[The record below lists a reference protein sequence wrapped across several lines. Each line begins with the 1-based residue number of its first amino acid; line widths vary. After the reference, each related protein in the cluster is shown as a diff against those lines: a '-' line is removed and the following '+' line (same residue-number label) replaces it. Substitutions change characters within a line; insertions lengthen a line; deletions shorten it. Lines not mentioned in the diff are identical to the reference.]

1 MTRPS
6 TGTLPPPAA
15 ASADAS
21 PPAAASA
28 AQAWGAG
35 SGTSAAARLKQAM
48 PTLDYLERAARRR
61 IPRFAFDFLEGG
73 TGADVGVRRN
83 RAALDGVELIPRYGV
98 PAVVNTEVELFGTRY
113 AAPMGISPVGVDGLV
128 WPGAT
133 RLLARAAAR
142 ARLPY
147 IVGTL
152 AGASIEDV
160 AEIAGDCTWFQL
172 YGLPRNEHRVTL
184 DLVRR
189 AEVAGARALVAT
201 LDAPVRSKR
210 PRDLANGLVVPFR
223 TTARTVRD
231 VALAWPWALALL
243 KAGTPAFAN
252 MAPYVEAP
260 ATMARTAGFVQS
272 EIKGTFSWEAVK
284 RLRDAWPRAL
294 VMKGILH
301 PADAEMALSIGV
313 DGILVSNHGGRQLD
327 AAPAAIDVLPAI
339 AAAVG
344 GRATVLFD
352 SGIRSGLDVARAVA
366 LGAQGTF
373 CGRAF
378 LLGLAGLGD
387 GGADY
392 VAEML
397 TEELQVAMGQLGA
410 RDLAALTQ
418 AARRHAGAVRF
429 DEGGQPS

>member
-1 MTRPS
+1 MTRLS
-6 TGTLPPPAA
+6 SGTLPPPASA
-15 ASADAS
+15 PASS
-21 PPAAASA
+21 PPQGPA

-35 SGTSAAARLKQAM
+35 SGTSAAARLRQRM
-48 PTLDYLERAARRR
+48 PTLDHLERAARRR

-83 RAALDGVELIPRYGV
+83 RAALDAVELVPRYGA
-98 PAVVNTEVELFGTRY
+98 PAPAQTEVELFGTRY
-113 AAPMGISPVGVDGLV
+113 AAPIGISPVGVDGLV

-133 RLLARAAAR
+133 LLLARAAAS
-142 ARLPY
+142 ARIPY
-147 IVGTL
+147 ITGTL
-152 AGASIEDV
+152 AGASIEEV
-160 AEIAGDCTWFQL
+160 AALAGDSTWFQL
-172 YGLPRNEHRVTL
+172 YGLPRHDHRITF

-189 AEVAGARALVAT
+189 AEAAGARALVAT

-223 TTARTVRD
+223 ATARTVRD

-252 MAPYVEAP
+252 MTAYVESP
-260 ATMARTAGFVQS
+260 ATLAKTAGFVQG

-301 PADAEMALSIGV
+301 PADAEMAVSIGV

-339 AAAVG
+339 AAAVA

-352 SGIRSGLDVARAVA
+352 SGIRSGLDVARALA

-378 LLGLAGLGD
+378 LIGLAGLGD
-387 GGADY
+387 GGADH
-392 VAEML
+392 VADL
-397 TEELQVAMGQLGA
+397 LAEELQVAMGQLGA
-410 RDLAALTQ
+410 ADLTAL
-418 AARRHAGAVRF
+418 ARVMRRHAGAVSFGAQEAR
-429 DEGGQPS
+429 P

>member
-1 MTRPS
+1 MTGIPS
-6 TGTLPPPAA
+6 APAVA
-15 ASADAS
+15 A
-21 PPAAASA
+21 PA

-35 SGTSAAARLKQAM
+35 SGTSAAARLRQKM

-73 TGADVGVRRN
+73 TGSDLGVARN
-83 RAALDGVELIPRYGV
+83 RAALDAVELVPRYGAPQ
-98 PAVVNTEVELFGTRY
+98 PAQTEVELFGVRY
-113 AAPMGISPVGVDGLV
+113 AAPLGISPVGVDGLV

-133 RLLARAAAR
+133 RLLAQAAR
-142 ARLPY
+142 KARIPY

-152 AGASIEDV
+152 AGASIEEV
-160 AEIAGDCTWFQL
+160 ARLAGECTWFQL
-172 YGLPRNEHRVTL
+172 YGLPGRDHLVTF

-189 AEVAGARALVAT
+189 AEAAGARALVAT

-223 TTARTVRD
+223 TTPRTVLD
-231 VALAWPWALALL
+231 VATSWPWALALL
-243 KAGTPAFAN
+243 KAGVPAFAN

-260 ATMARTAGFVQS
+260 ATLPKTAGFVQR

-294 VMKGILH
+294 VVKGILH
-301 PADAEMALSIGV
+301 PADAETALAIGV
-313 DGILVSNHGGRQLD
+313 DGILVSNHGGRQFD

-366 LGAQGTF
+366 LGAAGTF

-378 LLGLAGLGD
+378 LTGLAALGE

-392 VAEML
+392 VAGL
-397 TEELQVAMGQLGA
+397 LAEELQVAMGQAGA
-410 RDLAALTQ
+410 ADLAALR
-418 AARRHAGAVRF
+418 AVEGRHAGAFTFR
-429 DEGGQPS
+429 ENGRG

>member
-1 MTRPS
+1 MTQTSSGTLGQGSTTPAPARPS
-6 TGTLPPPAA
+6 
-15 ASADAS
+15 
-21 PPAAASA
+21 

-35 SGTSAAARLKQAM
+35 SGTSAAARLKQRM

-73 TGADVGVRRN
+73 TGADIGVARN
-83 RAALDGVELIPRYGV
+83 RTALDAVELVPRYGA
-98 PAVVNTEVELFGTRY
+98 PAPVETQVELFGTRY
-113 AAPMGISPVGVDGLV
+113 SAPVGISPVGMDALV

-133 RLLARAAAR
+133 QLLARAAGKAR
-142 ARLPY
+142 IPY
-147 IVGTL
+147 ITGTL
-152 AGASIEDV
+152 AGASIEEV
-160 AEIAGDCTWFQL
+160 AALAGDCTWFQL
-172 YGLPRNEHRVTL
+172 YGLPGRDHLVTF

-189 AEVAGARALVAT
+189 AEAAGARALVAT

-210 PRDLANGLVVPFR
+210 PRDLNNGLVVPFR
-223 TTARTVRD
+223 TTPRTVRD
-231 VALAWPWALALL
+231 VALAPPWALALL
-243 KAGTPAFAN
+243 KAGMPGFPN

-260 ATMARTAGFVQS
+260 ATHARIAGFVQG

-294 VMKGILH
+294 VMKGIQH
-301 PADAEMALSIGV
+301 PADAEMALAIGV

-339 AAAVG
+339 AAVVG
-344 GRATVLFD
+344 TRATVLYD

-366 LGAQGTF
+366 LGAHGTF

-378 LLGLAGLGD
+378 LIGIAALGE

-410 RDLAALTQ
+410 PSLGDLAAI
-418 AARRHAGAVRF
+418 ARRHAGAFAF
-429 DEGGQPS
+429 DGAGR

>member
-1 MTRPS
+1 MTETSQGALRQ
-6 TGTLPPPAA
+6 
-15 ASADAS
+15 S
-21 PPAAASA
+21 PPATRPG

-35 SGTSAAARLKQAM
+35 SGTSAAARLKQRM

-61 IPRFAFDFLEGG
+61 IPRFAYDFLEGG
-73 TGADVGVRRN
+73 TGADLGVACN
-83 RAALDGVELIPRYGV
+83 RTALDGVKLVPRYGAPGPV
-98 PAVVNTEVELFGTRY
+98 QTEVELFGTRY
-113 AAPMGISPVGVDGLV
+113 SAPIGISPVGVDGLV

-133 RLLARAAAR
+133 KLLAQAAHKAR
-142 ARLPY
+142 IPY

-152 AGASIEDV
+152 AGASIEEV
-160 AEIAGDCTWFQL
+160 AALAGDCTWFQL
-172 YGLPRNEHRVTL
+172 YGLPGRDHLVTF
-184 DLVRR
+184 DLVCR
-189 AEVAGARALVAT
+189 ADIAGARALVAT

-243 KAGTPAFAN
+243 KTGTPAFAN
-252 MAPYVEAP
+252 MASYVDPP
-260 ATMARTAGFVQS
+260 ATLPKTAGFVQS

-301 PADAEMALSIGV
+301 PADAEMAISIGV

-327 AAPAAIDVLPAI
+327 AAPAAIDMLPAI
-339 AAAVG
+339 ASAVG
-344 GRATVLFD
+344 GRATILFD
-352 SGIRSGLDVARAVA
+352 SGIRSGLDVARALA
-366 LGAQGTF
+366 LGAKGTF

-378 LLGLAGLGD
+378 LIGLAGLGN

-392 VAEML
+392 VAEL
-397 TEELQVAMGQLGA
+397 LSEELQVAMGQLGA
-410 RDLAALTQ
+410 PDLAAL
-418 AARRHAGAVRF
+418 ALVARRHDGAFTF
-429 DEGGQPS
+429 DDRGGQP

>member
-1 MTRPS
+1 MTRTS
-6 TGTLPPPAA
+6 SDTLPPAPAG
-15 ASADAS
+15 
-21 PPAAASA
+21 PA

-35 SGTSAAARLKQAM
+35 SGTTPAARLKQRM

-73 TGADVGVRRN
+73 TGGDMGVRRN
-83 RAALDGVELIPRYGV
+83 RTALDAVELVPRYGA
-98 PAVVNTEVELFGTRY
+98 PAPARTDVELFGARY
-113 AAPMGISPVGVDGLV
+113 AAPIGISPVGVDGLV

-133 RLLARAAAR
+133 RLLAKAAAK
-142 ARLPY
+142 ARIPY

-160 AEIAGDCTWFQL
+160 AAIAGENSWFQL
-172 YGLPRNEHRVTL
+172 YGLPGNDHRVTL

-252 MAPYVEAP
+252 MAPYVDAP
-260 ATMARTAGFVQS
+260 ATLPKTAGFVQN
-272 EIKGTFSWEAVK
+272 ELKGTFSWEAVK

-294 VMKGILH
+294 VMKGIMH
-301 PADAEMALSIGV
+301 PADAEMAISIGV

-339 AAAVG
+339 AAAVA

-378 LLGLAGLGD
+378 LIGLGGIGD

-392 VAEML
+392 VAELLM
-397 TEELQVAMGQLGA
+397 EELQVAMGQIGA
-410 RDLAALTQ
+410 PDLAAL
-418 AARRHAGAVRF
+418 ARVKRRHSGALSFSKPEV
-429 DEGGQPS
+429 EA

>member
-1 MTRPS
+1 METVAGDHGATDRAVPS
-6 TGTLPPPAA
+6 GGPSAPAA
-15 ASADAS
+15 
-21 PPAAASA
+21 
-28 AQAWGAG
+28 AWGAG
-35 SGTSAAARLKQAM
+35 SGTSAAARLKQRM
-48 PTLDYLERAARRR
+48 PTLDYLDRAARRR
-61 IPRFAFDFLEGG
+61 IPRFAYDFLEGG
-73 TGADVGVRRN
+73 TGADVGIAEN
-83 RAALDGVELIPRYGV
+83 RAALDAVKLVPRYGAPGPV
-98 PAVVNTEVELFGTRY
+98 DTGLDLFGTRY
-113 AAPMGISPVGVDGLV
+113 SAPIGISPVGVDGLV

-133 RLLARAAAR
+133 KLLARAAAK
-142 ARLPY
+142 ARIPY
-147 IVGTL
+147 VVGTL
-152 AGASIEDV
+152 AGASIEEV
-160 AEIAGDCTWFQL
+160 AALAGDCTWFQL
-172 YGLPRNEHRVTL
+172 YGLPGRDHLVTF

-189 AEVAGARALVAT
+189 AEAAGARALVAT

-210 PRDLANGLVVPFR
+210 PRDLNNGLVVPFR

-231 VALAWPWALALL
+231 VALSWPWALALA
-243 KAGTPAFAN
+243 KAGTPQFAN

-260 ATMARTAGFVQS
+260 ATLPKTAGFVQR

-344 GRATVLFD
+344 TRATVLFD
-352 SGIRSGLDVARAVA
+352 SGIRSGLDVARALA
-366 LGAQGTF
+366 LGATSTF

-378 LLGLAGLGD
+378 LIGLAGIGD

-392 VAEML
+392 VAEL
-397 TEELQVAMGQLGA
+397 LAEEVQVAMGQLGVG
-410 RDLAALTQ
+410 DLASLRHVE
-418 AARRHAGAVRF
+418 RRHAGAFAFR
-429 DEGGQPS
+429 P

>member
-1 MTRPS
+1 MTRTPTGPS
-6 TGTLPPPAA
+6 SPTVPAPTRLA
-15 ASADAS
+15 AQ
-21 PPAAASA
+21 PA

-35 SGTSAAARLKQAM
+35 SGTSAAARLKQRM
-48 PTLDYLERAARRR
+48 PTLDYLEQAARRR

-73 TGADVGVRRN
+73 TGADVGVKRN
-83 RAALDGVELIPRYGV
+83 RAALDAVELIPRYGAPGPV
-98 PAVVNTEVELFGTRY
+98 RTEVELFGTRY
-113 AAPMGISPVGVDGLV
+113 AAPIGISPVGVDGLV

-133 RLLARAAAR
+133 QLLAKAAAK
-142 ARLPY
+142 ARIPY

-152 AGASIEDV
+152 AGASIEEV
-160 AEIAGDCTWFQL
+160 GALAGDCAWFQL
-172 YGLPRNEHRVTL
+172 YGLPGRDHLVTF

-189 AEVAGARALVAT
+189 AEAAGARALVAT

-223 TTARTVRD
+223 TTARTVWQ
-231 VALAWPWALALL
+231 VARAWPWALALL
-243 KAGTPAFAN
+243 RAGTPAFAN

-260 ATMARTAGFVQS
+260 ATLPKTAGFVQS

-378 LLGLAGLGD
+378 LTGLGGIGD

-392 VAEML
+392 VAQML
-397 TEELQVAMGQLGA
+397 IEELQVAMGQLGA
-410 RDLAALTQ
+410 PDLPALSE
-418 AARRHAGAVRF
+418 AARRHLGALHFNAPEAR
-429 DEGGQPS
+429 P